1 MENIIII
8 TGRLA
13 ADPETKDKGRGPYVR
28 ARLAHSQGHYDKQSR
43 QWVDADTP
51 TAWFTITAT
60 GRTGEQ
66 LAAMHKGDMLL
77 IVGRFTVDEW
87 APIDGTHGIPGAK
100 RTDLRIFADSV
111 AQVPRKQ
118 AAQPQAQ
125 DAASYTTAPAATQQA
140 YQSASP
146 WEAYSGNPDF

>member
-1 MENIIII
+1 MENTIII

-13 ADPETKDKGRGPYVR
+13 ADPEQKDKGHGPYVR
-28 ARLAHSQGHYDKQSR
+28 ARLAHPQGHYDKQAR
-43 QWVDADTP
+43 QWVDSDTP
-51 TAWFTITAT
+51 TAWFTVTAT

-77 IVGRFTVDEW
+77 VVGRFTVDEW
-87 APIDGTHGIPGAK
+87 APIDGTHGAPGAT

-125 DAASYTTAPAATQQA
+125 AAASYTAPAPQA

-146 WEAYSGNPDF
+146 WEAYSDNPDF

>member
-1 MENIIII
+1 MENTIII

-28 ARLAHSQGHYDKQSR
+28 ARLAHPQGHYDKQSH
-43 QWVDADTP
+43 QWVDADTL
-51 TAWFTITAT
+51 TAWFTLTAT
-60 GRTGEQ
+60 GRTGDT

-77 IVGRFTVDEW
+77 VVGRFTVDEW
-87 APIDGTHGIPGAK
+87 APVDGTHGAPGAK

-118 AAQPQAQ
+118 AVQSQAQ
-125 DAASYTTAPAATQQA
+125 AAASYATAPAQPAQA
-140 YQSASP
+140 APIQ
-146 WEAYSGNPDF
+146 WEAYTNPDF